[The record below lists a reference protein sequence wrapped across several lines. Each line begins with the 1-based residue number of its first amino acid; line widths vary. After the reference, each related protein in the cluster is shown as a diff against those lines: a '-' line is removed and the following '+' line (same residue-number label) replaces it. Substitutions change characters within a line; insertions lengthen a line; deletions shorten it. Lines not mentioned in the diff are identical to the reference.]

1 VAFDEEL
8 RTYLEEIERAASAK
22 ALVRHRRVDEG
33 SLRRHFLERLRELE
47 SGGRSTSGQGGPT
60 VARERFEEW
69 SPRIARFARFI
80 EALPLQ
86 DAPVEESAA
95 LAFACS
101 ALDRRMGLDNESR
114 GLVDAFELN
123 RIVDDFDR
131 RSTIEPYALEN
142 RLIHRAAPSEPAVTA
157 LGRAFLRLRGKD
169 AVRWLLTIEVEQS
182 QGSRDPWRASREL
195 LEQASSAGGITAE
208 EDARFPFHRGTLER
222 LERLAVL
229 DSDINDDLGEV
240 YYRVTPPMR
249 EVVRHVLDASPWHAA
264 VAALLDDE
272 RPVVLQGPG
281 TRASDAAIEQTRLIA
296 HEIRN
301 ALIPVRHH
309 IDALLASSGE
319 AHRKR
324 LDASR
329 RGVVRVLEFVD
340 DMISTSELVNEPAT
354 TFELGELIREALGWQ
369 DGGERVEV
377 ELAAEP
383 LRIRSS
389 RSRVLRAV
397 SNLLLNALQAA
408 SGGQRVRA
416 QTSRSH
422 GTIEIRV
429 DDGGPGVPEE
439 HRSNVFREGFTTRP
453 GGSGFGL
460 AYVRRVVE
468 ETLQG
473 RVWCEASDLGGA
485 RFVISIPEGKADR

>member
-1 VAFDEEL
+1 MAFDEEL
-8 RTYLEEIERAASAK
+8 RSYLEEIERAASAK
-22 ALVRHRRVDEG
+22 AHVRHRRVDEG
-33 SLRRHFLERLRELE
+33 SLRRHFLDRLREVE
-47 SGGRSTSGQGGPT
+47 AGGRSPFGQSGPT
-60 VARERFEEW
+60 VARKLFEEW
-69 SPRIARFARFI
+69 SPRIARFTRYI
-80 EALPLQ
+80 QALPLQ

-95 LAFACS
+95 LAFACR
-101 ALDRRMGLDNESR
+101 ALDRRMGLDDETR
-114 GLVDAFELN
+114 GLVDAVELD
-123 RIVDDFDR
+123 RIVEDFDR

-142 RLIHRAAPSEPAVTA
+142 RLIHRESSNEPAVTA
-157 LGRAFLRLRGKD
+157 LGRVFLRLRGKD

-182 QGSRDPWRASREL
+182 QGPRDPWRASRDL
-195 LEQASSAGGITAE
+195 LEQASSAGGLTAD
-208 EDARFPFHRGTLER
+208 EDAPVSFHRGTLER

-229 DSDINDDLGEV
+229 DYGMDPQGDV
-240 YYRVTPPMR
+240 YYWVTPPMR
-249 EVVRHVLDASPWHAA
+249 EVVRHVLDVSPWHAA

-272 RPVVLQGPG
+272 RPVVLQVLGP
-281 TRASDAAIEQTRLIA
+281 RASDAAIEQTRLIA

-319 AHRKR
+319 VQRKR

-340 DMISTSELVNEPAT
+340 DMIATSELVNEPAT

-383 LRIRSS
+383 LRIRAS

-397 SNLLLNALQAA
+397 SNLVLNALQAA
-408 SGGQRVRA
+408 SEGQRVRVQA
-416 QTSRSH
+416 SRSH
-422 GTIEIRV
+422 GTIELRV

-439 HRSNVFREGFTTRP
+439 HRSSVFREGFTTRP
-453 GGSGFGL
+453 GGNGFGL

-468 ETLQG
+468 EALQG